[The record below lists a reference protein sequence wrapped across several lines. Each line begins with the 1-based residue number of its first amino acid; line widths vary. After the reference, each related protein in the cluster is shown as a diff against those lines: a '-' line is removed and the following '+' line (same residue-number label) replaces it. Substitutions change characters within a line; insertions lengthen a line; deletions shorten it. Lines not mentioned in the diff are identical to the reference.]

1 MNVDV
6 AGADRAYHDITI
18 VPRRAKALTIPIHA
32 AAYGKRAAD
41 IDGLFKPKN
50 MNILAVAMSGQLV
63 PMFALCKRAF
73 QRQDPTLLPTD
84 GTFAEN
90 ISNRWWRSFCVQ
102 LDNEVT
108 DIP

>member
-1 MNVDV
+1 MDV

-41 IDGLFKPKN
+41 IEGLFKPKN
-50 MNILAVAMSGQLV
+50 QNILAVAMSGKLV

-73 QRQDPTLLPTD
+73 QRQDPTLLPSD
-84 GTFAEN
+84 NTFAEN

-102 LDNEVT
+102 LDTLQSNGDGV
-108 DIP
+108 